1 MVEENVI
8 RVHNYDGVRI
18 ADLSMSEFNLLM
30 RVFCELCHL
39 EKEEFEDLVQSG
51 DCEGIKEIFL
61 NLIEPINDEEY
72 LYNVSVEV
80 SKSLY
85 KKLRQVS
92 ADQAV
97 NIMNTLFEASGFL
110 YMFRFHFDGQQE
122 KTHKSKP
129 VSIENFTRLN

>member
-18 ADLSMSEFNLLM
+18 ADLSLNELNLLM
-30 RVFCELCHL
+30 RVFDELCKID
-39 EKEEFEDLVQSG
+39 KEEFEVMVQST
-51 DCEGIKEIFL
+51 DSEGIKEIFM
-61 NLIEPINDEEY
+61 NLIKPIDDEEY

-85 KKLRQVS
+85 EKLRQVS
-92 ADQAV
+92 VDQAV

-110 YMFRFHFDGQQE
+110 YMFRFCFDGQQE